1 MLYCNILILIIRLKE
16 AVIKFKIYN
25 IFSLNCSSVF
35 VSGNVRW
42 VGCELYICARSFSFC
57 FLLGTSPK
65 PEVTDRPFRSSRQ
78 EFDYLRT
85 LWRPEGS
92 IPRVFR
98 FIFSKFFFIPEV
110 RKTSVCSWYRYETGI
125 RWSTMCRPI
134 IGVGRD
140 SARRSDSSRA
150 ERRTIGESAQP
161 GGTLRSRETHETRRS
176 RTQYLSKRGSGT
188 SRGARAWL

>member
-1 MLYCNILILIIRLKE
+1 MSCI
-16 AVIKFKIYN
+16 
-25 IFSLNCSSVF
+25 SVRDHFRF
-35 VSGNVRW
+35 VFCLARRPNRKSPIAPSVPRDRNSITSALCGAPR
-42 VGCELYICARSFSFC
+42 ARSREFFDL
-57 FLLGTSPK
+57 FL
-65 PEVTDRPFRSSRQ
+65 VN
-78 EFDYLRT
+78 
-85 LWRPEGS
+85 
-92 IPRVFR
+92 
-98 FIFSKFFFIPEV
+98 FFFFPEV

-188 SRGARAWL
+188 SRGARA